1 MSWIQEHKTVWRVVI
16 LVLLMVAIMGPW
28 IFDRINVPSEYS
40 CSPNIRL
47 DGDFCGGPMPG
58 IWILFWM
65 VAAPISEVVGLVT
78 GATVLSD
85 FGVVFL
91 KRLQAS
97 LVLLLIVLPFFS
109 TLLLILRGD
118 RTRQQVF
125 NVAAWGLA
133 AGIGLL
139 FGLHSL
145 PRLYWGLWGTWLY
158 IGLAVSALILEL
170 LVLVAGR
177 RPSQGY

>member
-1 MSWIQEHKTVWRVVI
+1 MSWINKHKRFWRVAI
-16 LVLLMVAIMGPW
+16 LVLLLVAIMGPW

-47 DGDFCGGPMPG
+47 DGDFCGVPMPG

-78 GATVLSD
+78 GATVLAD

-91 KRLQAS
+91 KRLLAS

-109 TLLLILRGD
+109 TLRLILRGD

-125 NVAAWGLA
+125 HVVLWALA

-139 FGLHSL
+139 FGLSSL
-145 PRLYWGLWGTWLY
+145 PKLYWVLWGTWLY
-158 IGLAVSALILEL
+158 IGLAVSALILEVL
-170 LVLVAGR
+170 ALVTGR
-177 RPSQGY
+177 RPSLG